1 MKILKSDLN
10 IDFLKFKKIATLF
23 SAILIITSIALIVV
37 KGLNFGLDF
46 TGGTLIE
53 VGYENDANLKQI
65 KSDLKNAG
73 FDKFQVQPFGTS
85 KDVII
90 RLAPTAAE
98 KQSEKEGTA
107 KSRQSIENARAEI
120 GNMVHQAL
128 KASANGEIDMHRIEF
143 VGASVGE
150 ELTEQGGLAILVALI
165 GILIYVSLRFEWKF
179 ALGSVAALAHD
190 VIITLGLFALIQM
203 EFDLTVLAAILAV
216 IGYSLNDTIV
226 VFDRIRENFLKL
238 RKQDSSAIV
247 NSSLN
252 QTLSRTIM
260 TSLTT
265 MLVLLALF
273 FLGGATIHGFAT
285 ALIAGVLVGTY
296 SSIYVASNCALALGI
311 TKEDLMPPEVEK
323 EGADQDALM

>member
-10 IDFLKFKKIATLF
+10 IDFIKFKTLATIFSGLLILGSLTAIAT
-23 SAILIITSIALIVV
+23 

-46 TGGTLIE
+46 TGGTLVQVAFE
-53 VGYENDANLKQI
+53 KDADLNQI
-65 KSDLKNAG
+65 RDTLKNNG
-73 FDKFQVQPFGTS
+73 FERTVVQNFGTA
-85 KDVII
+85 KDVMI
-90 RLAPTAAE
+90 RLAPV
-98 KQSEKEGTA
+98 EGKKA
-107 KSRQSIENARAEI
+107 VEI
-120 GNMVHQAL
+120 GNDVVTKL
-128 KASANGEIDMHRIEF
+128 REANSEKVAMKKIDF
-143 VGASVGE
+143 VSASVGE

-190 VIITLGLFALIQM
+190 VIITLGFFSVIQM

-238 RKQDSSAIV
+238 RKQEATKVV
-247 NSSLN
+247 NTSLN

-260 TSLTT
+260 TSITT

-285 ALIAGVLVGTY
+285 ALIAGVLIGTY
-296 SSIYVASNCALALGI
+296 SSIYVASNVALALGI

-323 EGADQDALM
+323 EGADQDALI